1 MSDDQYPVQGNQ
13 GQHQPQYRQQH
24 QQPQQYAQP
33 QQYGQPTHVTVGYQP
48 APPRGMSIA
57 SMVLGLVSIV
67 LGFTF
72 LVPLVGFV
80 LGIIGVRKEPAGRGM
95 AITGL
100 VLNGLFVVG
109 WALFVILVI
118 GVGAAGIA
126 TSGTS
131 GS

>member
-1 MSDDQYPVQGNQ
+1 
-13 GQHQPQYRQQH
+13 
-24 QQPQQYAQP
+24 
-33 QQYGQPTHVTVGYQP
+33 
-48 APPRGMSIA
+48 MSIA

>member
-1 MSDDQYPVQGNQ
+1 MSHDQYPGPGSQ
-13 GQHQPQYRQQH
+13 GQHQPQYA
-24 QQPQQYAQP
+24 QQPPQYAQA
-33 QQYGQPTHVTVGYQP
+33 QQYGQPTHVTVGFQP
-48 APPRGMSIA
+48 APPRGLSIT

-80 LGIIGVRKEPAGRGM
+80 LGIVGLRKEPAGRGM
-95 AITGL
+95 AVTGL
-100 VLNGLFVVG
+100 ILNGLFVVG
-109 WALFVILVI
+109 WALFLIVVI
-118 GVGAAGIA
+118 GIGAAGIA

>member
-1 MSDDQYPVQGNQ
+1 MSDDQYPVQGHQ
-13 GQHQPQYRQQH
+13 GQHQPQY
-24 QQPQQYAQP
+24 QQPQYAQP

>member
-1 MSDDQYPVQGNQ
+1 MSDDQYPVQGHQ
-13 GQHQPQYRQQH
+13 GQHQQQH
-24 QQPQQYAQP
+24 QQPQYAQP
-33 QQYGQPTHVTVGYQP
+33 QQYGYQP